1 MVQTLTSNHFV
12 YAVYFRP
19 RYLKFRERD
28 NTELRLASAFR
39 ACDLAVP
46 RFLTNRYEFSLTCD
60 ITKRYEC
67 KTCVNIIDWWRTF
80 RRKNN
85 ISYGPKATCA
95 TNRRVKVASNAQIV
109 EDKDLR
115 RLESN
120 TSSKSPDET
129 NWDDSNGQISDAD
142 PPIDRLSVI
151 MFTRYGIE
159 VMEDGSSLATHCEE
173 V

>member
-67 KTCVNIIDWWRTF
+67 KTCDNIIDWWRTF

-85 ISYGPKATCA
+85 IIYGPKTTCA
-95 TNRRVKVASNAQIV
+95 TNRRVKVASNAQII

-115 RLESN
+115 RSESN
-120 TSSKSPDET
+120 ASLKSPDE
-129 NWDDSNGQISDAD
+129 SNGQISDAD
-142 PPIDRLSVI
+142 PPLDRLPVI
-151 MFTRYGIE
+151 MSTRYGVE
-159 VMEDGSSLATHCEE
+159 VMEDGSSMITPCEE